1 MKIEAKLFEIL
12 TMFFILV
19 AIIYGVFT
27 ALSRHRYRVGRT
39 DGHRPVCRSDAH
51 RGYLLP
57 LSSPVVWTPRPEDY
71 DDAEISDGAGE
82 LGFFS
87 PGSFWP
93 ILLAAAAALAAVS
106 LAYFQPWSHRSR
118 SCLCARRSRR
128 PGVRVLHR
136 TREALVSPA
145 LEQRRRT
152 HPGTAPLLSFM

>member
-27 ALSRHRYRVGRT
+27 ALSRTGIEWAGLTAIVLSAGLTLIVGTYFRFVARRLDT
-39 DGHRPVCRSDAH
+39 
-51 RGYLLP
+51 
-57 LSSPVVWTPRPEDY
+57 RPEDY

-106 LAYFQPWSHRSR
+106 LAYFQP
-118 SCLCARRSRR
+118 CLIAVAVVC
-128 PGVRVLHR
+128 VL
-136 TREALVSPA
+136 AAAAGLVFEYYTGP
-145 LEQRRRT
+145 EK
-152 HPGTAPLLSFM
+152 H